1 MGQASDIARHFLDL
15 VERRYLA
22 AAAKLLAPD
31 FAMTWPG
38 GARFTSFEELAA
50 WGKGRYR
57 SVRNAYEAF
66 EEAPV
71 DGGTAVFVIGTLTG
85 ELGDGTPF
93 AGVRFAE
100 RVLVRDGEIAALD
113 VWSDMADALRKA
125 RR

>member
-1 MGQASDIARHFLDL
+1 MGRASDIARNFLDL
-15 VERRYLA
+15 FERRDLA
-22 AAAKLLAPD
+22 AAAAMLAPD

-57 SVRNAYEAF
+57 FVRNVYEAF

-71 DGGTAVFVIGTLTG
+71 EGGTAVYVTGTLTG

-100 RVLVRDGEIAALD
+100 RLLVRDGRIAALH
-113 VWSDMADALRKA
+113 VWSDMADALRKMG
-125 RR
+125 R

>member
-1 MGQASDIARHFLDL
+1 MGQATDIARNFLDL
-15 VERRYLA
+15 FSRRDLA
-22 AAAKLLAPD
+22 GAATLLAPG

-57 SVRNAYEAF
+57 AVRNVYDAF

-71 DGGTAVFVIGTLTG
+71 AGGTAVFVIGTLEG

-93 AGVRFAE
+93 QDVRFAE
-100 RVLVRDGEIAALD
+100 RLLVRDGKIASLD
-113 VWSDMADALRKA
+113 VWSDMTDALKKMGR
-125 RR
+125 

>member
-1 MGQASDIARHFLDL
+1 MGQASDIARNFLDL
-15 VERRYLA
+15 FERRDLA

-38 GARFTSFEELAA
+38 GAHFTSFEELAA

-57 SVRNAYEAF
+57 SVRNYYEAF

-71 DGGTAVFVIGTLTG
+71 DDGTAVFVIGTLTG
-85 ELGDGTPF
+85 EFGDGTPF

-100 RVLVRDGEIAALD
+100 RVLVRDGKIAALH
-113 VWSDMADALRKA
+113 VWSDMADALRKTG
-125 RR
+125 R

>member
-1 MGQASDIARHFLDL
+1 MGQASDIARNFLDL
-15 VERRYLA
+15 FQRRDLA
-22 AAAKLLAPD
+22 AAGRLLTPD

-57 SVRNAYEAF
+57 SVRNVYEAW

-71 DGGTAVFVIGTLTG
+71 VGGTAVYVTGTLAG

-93 AGVRFAE
+93 QGVRFAE
-100 RVLVRDGEIAALD
+100 RILVRDGKVAALH
-113 VWSDMADALRKA
+113 VWSDMADALRKLG
-125 RR
+125 R

>member
-1 MGQASDIARHFLDL
+1 MSQASEVARNFLDL
-15 VERRYLA
+15 FERRDLV

-71 DGGTAVFVIGTLTG
+71 AGGIAVFVTGTLTG

-93 AGVRFAE
+93 AGGRFAE
-100 RVLVRDGEIAALD
+100 RLLVRDGKIAALH
-113 VWSDMADALRKA
+113 VWSDMADALRKMG
-125 RR
+125 R

>member
-1 MGQASDIARHFLDL
+1 MGQASDIARNFLDF
-15 VERRYLA
+15 VQRRDLA
-22 AAAKLLAPD
+22 AAATLLTPD

-57 SVRNAYEAF
+57 SVRNVYEAF

-71 DGGTAVFVIGTLTG
+71 EGGTAVFVIGTIAG

-93 AGVRFAE
+93 AGVRFVD
-100 RVLVRDGEIAALD
+100 RVLVRGGKVAALD
-113 VWSDMADALRKA
+113 VWSDMSDALKKMGR
-125 RR
+125 